1 MIESYLRHIA
11 ATVAAVVIALD
22 GEIFTDA
29 GLKAIAAALVVAA
42 MPPLLR
48 WLNPHDEQFGR
59 LVAPDHLDEH

>member
-1 MIESYLRHIA
+1 MIESYLRHVA
-11 ATVAAVVIALD
+11 ATVAAVIIALD
-22 GEIFTDA
+22 GNVFTTT
-29 GLKAIAAALVVAA
+29 GMKSVGAAALVAA